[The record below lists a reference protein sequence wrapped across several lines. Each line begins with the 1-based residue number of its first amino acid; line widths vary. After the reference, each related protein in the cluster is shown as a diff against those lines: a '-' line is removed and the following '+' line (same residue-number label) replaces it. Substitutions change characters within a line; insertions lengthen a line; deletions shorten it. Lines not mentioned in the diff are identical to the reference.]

1 MLSAISTTR
10 AQLYDALNLVSR
22 GQVTPIVTGS
32 FALADV
38 AEAHRE
44 VKNAAAVGRFVVVP

>member
-10 AQLYDALNLVSR
+10 SQLYDALNLVGR
-22 GQVTPIVTGS
+22 GKVTPIVTGS

-38 AEAHRE
+38 AQAHRE
-44 VKNAAAVGRFVVVP
+44 VQNAAAIGRVVVVP